1 VNSNL
6 KDIFIMEDMVV
17 SEERKILDT
26 KMLRTC
32 MGLFATGVT
41 VVTYTADG
49 SPAGMTANA
58 FMSVSL
64 DPPLVL
70 VSVRASSRFN
80 KWVQGGV
87 PYGINLLGESQR
99 PLSMHFGGSPSD
111 GLALPFISD
120 QGTPLLDGSLAQIAA
135 RTVDVHPA
143 GDHYLYIGEV
153 ESVRFGEHERP
164 LVFYGGRYRQ
174 ILTHLPLH
182 SANGSLEGW

>member
-1 VNSNL
+1 
-6 KDIFIMEDMVV
+6 MEDAVIA
-17 SEERKILDT
+17 EHRKALDP
-26 KMLRTC
+26 KMLRMC

-80 KWVQGGV
+80 KWVQRGV
-87 PYGINLLGESQR
+87 RYGINLLAESQR
-99 PLSMHFGGSPSD
+99 TLSTHIGGSPSD
-111 GLALPFISD
+111 NLELPFVGD
-120 QGTPLLDGSLAQIAA
+120 QGAPLLDGSLAQIVV

-143 GDHYLYIGEV
+143 GDHFLYIGEV
-153 ESVRFGEHERP
+153 EFVRFGEHERP
-164 LVFYGGRYRQ
+164 LVFYGGKYRP
-174 ILTHLPLH
+174 IVTHLPLL